1 MRFTKLK
8 NEILGED
15 YSLSLAFVDRK
26 TSRRLNKIY
35 RKKDEATNILSFP
48 LSKKTGEILICPAV
62 VKAEIKKFG
71 RSYRQLLA
79 LLVIH
84 GMLHLKGMRH
94 GAKMDRLEE
103 EYDQKYFSRH

>member
-1 MRFTKLK
+1 
-8 NEILGED
+8 
-15 YSLSLAFVDRK
+15 
-26 TSRRLNKIY
+26 
-35 RKKDEATNILSFP
+35 
-48 LSKKTGEILICPAV
+48 V